1 MQKYNNKFIYT
12 NFNVQNDTIR
22 VSIRFV
28 FPDAQGVLAEDWL
41 AWNVR
46 LGNCLL
52 FRWLWGGF

>member
-28 FPDAQGVLAEDWL
+28 FSEAQGVLAEDWL
-41 AWNVR
+41 AWNTR
-46 LGNCLL
+46 LGNRLL
-52 FRWLWGGF
+52 LRWLWGGF